1 MMKIADITGFLE
13 QWGPRDIAW
22 DRDNTGLQIGDVTR
36 PLKNILLCMDLQEE
50 VIDEALT
57 KNCNLIITHHPFL
70 FSPLK
75 KLDLSRDPRSRLIQ
89 RIINHNICIYSM
101 HTNLDF
107 TADGVS
113 VTLAKLLGLDNIR
126 FLTPIE
132 KDQYKITVFVP
143 ENSAEVVSSAMF
155 SAGAGVIGNY
165 SGCSFRSAGTGTFLG
180 NENSV
185 PAVGSKNKFEKVEEV
200 RLEVIADSWLT
211 DRIVKAMTDAHP
223 YEEPAY
229 DIYPVSNKNKN
240 YGIGAIGE
248 YENPVKA
255 AEFLE
260 IVSKAI
266 DQKCLRH
273 SRNHPDKIKTVA
285 MTGGSGFEYMKYAM
299 SEGAD
304 AYLTADLKYH
314 DFQAAE
320 GKLLLID
327 GGHFETEHKALKT
340 VKNKIQ
346 KHFGKEMP
354 AGIYFAG
361 VNSVRYFYTKKENK

>member
-1 MMKIADITGFLE
+1 MKIADITGFLE

-22 DRDNTGLQIGDVTR
+22 DRDNTGLQIGDVTQ

-50 VIDEALT
+50 VIDDALSR
-57 KNCNLIITHHPFL
+57 NCNLIITHHPFL
-70 FSPLK
+70 FLPLK
-75 KLDLSRDPRSRLIQ
+75 KLDLARDPKSKLIRQ
-89 RIINHNICIYSM
+89 IINNNLCIYSM

-113 VTLAKLLGLDNIR
+113 FTLAKLVGLDNIS
-126 FLTPIE
+126 FLAPIE

-143 ENSAEVVSSAMF
+143 ENSAEVVGNAMF
-155 SAGAGVIGNY
+155 SAGAGIIGNY
-165 SGCSFRSAGTGTFLG
+165 SGCSFRSSGTGTFFG
-180 NENSV
+180 NENSN
-185 PAVGSKNKFEKVEEV
+185 PAAGVKNRFEKVEEI
-200 RLEVIADSWLT
+200 RLEVVADAWLVE
-211 DRIVKAMTDAHP
+211 RVVKAMTAAHP

-229 DIYPVSNKNKN
+229 DIYPVTNKNKN

-248 YENPVKA
+248 YENPVKTS
-255 AEFLE
+255 EFLE

-266 DQKCLRH
+266 DQKCLRY
-273 SRNHPDKIKTVA
+273 SRNHPEKIKKVA
-285 MTGGSGFEYMKYAM
+285 MTGGSGFEYMKFALA
-299 SEGAD
+299 EGAD

-314 DFQAAE
+314 DFQSAE
-320 GKLLLID
+320 GKILLID
-327 GGHFETEHKALKT
+327 GGHYETEQKTLKT